1 MHLASAVV
9 PLFEHAVDGI
19 VAALP
24 EPGSPL
30 WDAASVRRHGED
42 AHRTTRA
49 IVFKWLSNN
58 WRPGRPFM
66 VIAPSGLPSGLTDA
80 VLACAGALERR
91 LDGKVAKLMLA
102 ELAPGRA
109 ITPHRD
115 RGSALALV
123 HRCELPIVTNDN
135 VSFVVDDE
143 DFKLQAGT
151 VYEFDNTRI
160 YAVSN
165 HGDQRRIDL
174 ICDIMP
180 AHLCAGVSR
189 SVRARE

>member
-24 EPGSPL
+24 EPDSPL
-30 WDAASVRRHGED
+30 WESGIRRHGED

-66 VIAPSGLPSGLTDA
+66 VGATGNLPPDLTDA
-80 VLACAGALERR
+80 VSACAGALERR
-91 LDGKVAKLMLA
+91 LDGKVAKLVLA

-123 HRCELPIVTNDN
+123 HRCELPVVTSEG
-135 VSFVVDDE
+135 VSFVVDGEEFD
-143 DFKLQAGT
+143 LRAGT
-151 VYEFDNTRI
+151 VYEFDNTRVH
-160 YAVSN
+160 AVAN
-165 HGDQRRIDL
+165 HSARRRIDL

-189 SVRARE
+189 SVTARD